1 MAARHISSE
10 EHIRRAV
17 IKCNFQ
23 DEDMRRL
30 AENEGSVEAIRE
42 RAVKLAPVR
51 QAADVDPL
59 SVGEPEGYTREQ
71 REALFILNT
80 IDQLAKAERK
90 LAEEA
95 ARRPARSP
103 EEMNGVTPLTRAT
116 LEGGRDNS

>member
-1 MAARHISSE
+1 MVARHISSE

-23 DEDMRRL
+23 DEKMRKL
-30 AENEGSVEAIRE
+30 AENEGSIEAIRE
-42 RAVKLAPVR
+42 RAVKLAP
-51 QAADVDPL
+51 AAKTADIDPL
-59 SVGEPEGYTREQ
+59 SAAEPEGYTREE

-95 ARRPARSP
+95 TRRPVRRP
-103 EEMNGVTPLTRAT
+103 EELNGSIPLTRAT
-116 LEGGRDNS
+116 LEDGSDKS